1 MRKERQ
7 TQLRRLTDVC
17 LSVSLATSKLT
28 NCLVVS
34 GEQQGKGLADGLCLL
49 RASAFVSGQLSAV
62 LASSHGTWQL
72 SWIICAR
79 PRYVS

>member
-1 MRKERQ
+1 M
-7 TQLRRLTDVC
+7 C

-72 SWIICAR
+72 SWIIYLHVPATLVKLINSTFKC
-79 PRYVS
+79 